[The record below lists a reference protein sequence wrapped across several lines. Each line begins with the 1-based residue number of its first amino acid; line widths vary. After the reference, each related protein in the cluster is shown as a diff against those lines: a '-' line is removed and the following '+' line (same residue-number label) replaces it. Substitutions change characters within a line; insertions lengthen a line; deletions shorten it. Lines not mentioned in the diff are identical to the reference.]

1 VIKPRQRL
9 GSGVPVIII
18 WSSTE
23 GITSLA
29 REIVTIAR
37 NSCTCGYQSQKVRFG
52 SLADIRA
59 DMRHVRFI
67 PISGHAHRRHQ
78 CLLSANSGPNQCYRF
93 GAKNVHLD
101 NGRKG
106 TDSNNWVLSHSVIDP
121 AMNQLADSS
130 NGPEPVIEPSSG
142 GAAAVDLTTRAL
154 NQRIRQ
160 QEILAELGVLALQGK
175 VFLDLL
181 DQTARLTAEGMEAEF
196 CKVLEYIPAENR
208 FLVRAGVGWQEG
220 IVGVATVGADLESPS
235 GFALRTGK
243 PVISNHLENEQRF
256 RTPEL
261 LLEHGIRRAM
271 NVILQ
276 GDGSPYGVLE
286 VDSQS
291 EGEFGEHD
299 IAFLQG
305 AANILGMAI
314 ERQRYERHLKAALD
328 RHQVLLKEI
337 SHRVKNSLQIVS
349 SMLHLQASTVDD
361 DGLAAQLA
369 EASSRVSAVG
379 RAYERLAY
387 DADVENIDLGS
398 YLRAVCAD
406 AISASSNCKL
416 HFDSEDGIW
425 LYADRA
431 ISLALIVNELVT
443 NAIKY
448 AFSNRHEGHVF
459 VRLVRHDAN
468 TALVSVRDDGIGLP
482 PDFDLGMGKGLGMR
496 IVTALAKQ
504 LGADIARN
512 PQVDGNEFVVLVP
525 CEPICES

>member
-1 VIKPRQRL
+1 M
-9 GSGVPVIII
+9 
-18 WSSTE
+18 
-23 GITSLA
+23 
-29 REIVTIAR
+29 
-37 NSCTCGYQSQKVRFG
+37 SQVRD
-52 SLADIRA
+52 LTD
-59 DMRHVRFI
+59 
-67 PISGHAHRRHQ
+67 
-78 CLLSANSGPNQCYRF
+78 
-93 GAKNVHLD
+93 HL
-101 NGRKG
+101 
-106 TDSNNWVLSHSVIDP
+106 
-121 AMNQLADSS
+121 
-130 NGPEPVIEPSSG
+130 EPVIEPTNG
-142 GAAAVDLTTRAL
+142 GAATVDLTTRAL
-154 NQRIRQ
+154 HLRIRQ
-160 QEILAELGVLALQGK
+160 QEILAELGVQALQGK
-175 VFLDLL
+175 PFLDLL

-208 FLVRAGVGWQEG
+208 FLVRAGVGWQED
-220 IVGVATVGADLESPS
+220 IVGVATIGADLESPS

-286 VDSQS
+286 VDSRS
-291 EGEFGEHD
+291 GGEFGEHD

-349 SMLHLQASTVDD
+349 SMLHLQASTADD
-361 DGLAAQLA
+361 EGITAQLA
-369 EASSRVSAVG
+369 DASSRVSAVG

-387 DADVENIDLGS
+387 DGDVENIDLRT
-398 YLRAVCAD
+398 YLQAVCAD
-406 AISASSNCKL
+406 AMNATFNCKL
-416 HFDSEDGIW
+416 HFDGADGIW

-443 NAIKY
+443 NAVKH
-448 AFSNRHEGHVF
+448 AFPNGHEGHIF
-459 VRLVRHDAN
+459 VRLVRQDAN

-482 PDFDLGMGKGLGMR
+482 PDFDLSMSKGLGMR
-496 IVTALAKQ
+496 IVAVLAKQ
-504 LGADIARN
+504 LGADISR
-512 PQVDGNEFVVLVP
+512 PSQVEGNEFVVSVP
-525 CEPICES
+525 CE